1 MRKLVV
7 RSANRDSVDLIDET
21 FYALRSVRN
30 LCNVEV
36 RVSLSLPFFF
46 FFFFVIRLQFQSF
59 FISLPLGYL
68 V

>member
-7 RSANRDSVDLIDET
+7 RSTNRDSVDLIDET

-36 RVSLSLPFFF
+36 RVSLSLPFFS

-59 FISLPLGYL
+59 FISLPLGHL